1 MDSGISDRDITD
13 YVLNEL
19 GPRERLYVE
28 SMMLGCDQSRREAE
42 NLMELSSLLEEGMLN
57 ELLGADLSLDEARRE
72 KVSEYVPSKVWHPLQ
87 RTVATIISLAAC
99 VAFSVAAPVVSKI
112 AFKLEP
118 SKAQLAR
125 QIFSD
130 EALDV
135 LDPGAFPIAMIE
147 TEESLQG
154 QSGDDFPTRVL
165 LPTGAVNFGEM
176 PMPYLGGE
184 LN

>member
-1 MDSGISDRDITD
+1 MESGISDRDITD

-28 SMMLGCDQSRREAE
+28 SMMLGCDQSRRGAE
-42 NLMELSSLLEEGMLN
+42 KLMELSSLLEEGMLN
-57 ELLGADLSLDEARRE
+57 ELLGADLSLDDSRRA
-72 KVSEYVPSKVWHPLQ
+72 KVSEYAPSKVWHPLS
-87 RTVATIISLAAC
+87 RTVATIVSLAAC
-99 VAFSVAAPVVSKI
+99 VAFSVAAPVISKI
-112 AFKLEP
+112 AFKVES
-118 SKAQLAR
+118 SKSQFAR
-125 QIFSD
+125 QIFFDDSV
-130 EALDV
+130 DV

-154 QSGDDFPTRVL
+154 QPGDEFPTRVL
-165 LPTGAVNFGEM
+165 LPTGAVNFGDM